1 MHLSKFTDYALRVC
15 LYLGARQD
23 RLVSISEIAQAH
35 GLSHGNLMKVVK
47 NLVDGGFLKTTRG
60 RAGGVELARAAEEIH
75 VGEIARY
82 MEGDTSMV
90 DCSSCILKGACGLT
104 RALREAKLAF
114 YAHLNQY
121 SLADALHAHPK
132 TLSLLLAAV
141 PSEPLD
147 EGRN

>member
-15 LYLGARQD
+15 LYLGAQQD

-35 GLSHGNLMKVVK
+35 ALSHGNLMKVVK

-60 RAGGVELARAAEEIH
+60 RSGGVELARTAAEIRI
-75 VGEIARY
+75 GEIARF

-114 YAHLNQY
+114 YAQLDQY
-121 SLADALHAHPK
+121 NLADALTAHPR
-132 TLSLLLAAV
+132 TLSLLLGAV

-147 EGRN
+147 PNPA